1 MSAEWVREV
10 AKMLFKESVVADHGM
25 TFPLETKKEDLAK
38 KSLSNFESTTG
49 VKIAAKSLGQTIRGT
64 NTFDM
69 QEEMSARPTLLVA
82 DDIDINKSVENIE
95 IINKN
100 ENKILS
106 ETIGALDP
114 LRRKIIFLGNT
125 IKED

>member
-1 MSAEWVREV
+1 MA
-10 AKMLFKESVVADHGM
+10 
-25 TFPLETKKEDLAK
+25 
-38 KSLSNFESTTG
+38 
-49 VKIAAKSLGQTIRGT
+49 
-64 NTFDM
+64 
-69 QEEMSARPTLLVA
+69 ARPTLLIL
-82 DDIDINKSVENIE
+82 DDIDVNKSVENLE

-114 LRRKIIFLGNT
+114 LRRKIVFLGNT